1 MRVVKGTILEIKT
14 RTQKGNKWLD
24 VTIDEGD
31 GGTPFL
37 YRADIGGVRRYAE
50 ANNLTIQELVG
61 TPIVLE
67 V

>member
-14 RTQKGNKWLD
+14 RTRKGNKWLD

-61 TPIVLE
+61 TPIILE